1 MYDSGAAEPP
11 KIVFNNEDVLMRGFG
26 QRIEL
31 QDFDVIRN
39 LRTKQMSLA
48 DGKYTLKQLQK
59 LGLSKPGRS
68 GDHVITTDLYLN
80 QDRLGVSEEL
90 GAGNAAYVFGSI
102 KFQLADN
109 TIFDIKD
116 GRLEGVE
123 GRIQLKED
131 NFDHESAN
139 IPGIVSVLVHGAL
152 GDDQNFDHVKM
163 LFEGPG
169 KKLTYKN
176 SEFESLA
183 QPKNPRRLHFT
194 PTMRRLMSGDL
205 SALDPE
211 NRPFSPN
218 LLRHADGRA
227 GAPCEGRDTAS

>member
-1 MYDSGAAEPP
+1 MTIQFDRKRRAWIADDITEVTGTVFNNLLKWGQPYNPYQAGLFEHEVYDSGAAEPP
-11 KIVFNNEDVLMRGFG
+11 KIVFNNEDVLTRGFG

-109 TIFDIKD
+109 TIC
-116 GRLEGVE
+116 
-123 GRIQLKED
+123 
-131 NFDHESAN
+131 
-139 IPGIVSVLVHGAL
+139 VSRM
-152 GDDQNFDHVKM
+152 F
-163 LFEGPG
+163 
-169 KKLTYKN
+169 
-176 SEFESLA
+176 
-183 QPKNPRRLHFT
+183 RRT
-194 PTMRRLMSGDL
+194 CC
-205 SALDPE
+205 A
-211 NRPFSPN
+211 
-218 LLRHADGRA
+218 
-227 GAPCEGRDTAS
+227 C